1 MKMDADV
8 FLTGINSLLILDD
21 VAVTADTMQLS
32 LGCGLQVYSKVLN
45 NVKSRHSIGLV
56 GA

>member
-8 FLTGINSLLILDD
+8 FLTVIKSLLILDD

-32 LGCGLQVYSKVLN
+32 LGFGLQVYSKVLN